1 MIQRLGR
8 NPIALGFLAILIL
21 ILLGS
26 TFAIVPETRQAVIVR
41 FGEPQR
47 IINRFEPNQ
56 EFGGP
61 GAGLAARIPFVEQIV
76 WIDKRI
82 LSVEMDRQQVLST
95 DQLRLQVDAF
105 ARYRI
110 VDPLRMYISARSE
123 ERVSEQL
130 RPILGS
136 SLRNE
141 LGKRPFAALLSPER
155 GQLMEN
161 IQIALNRVARQYGAE
176 IVDVRIKRADLPQQ
190 NQEAVYRR
198 MQTARQQEAATIRAR
213 GEQQRREIVAR
224 ANRDVAVTVA
234 EARAYAGQV
243 RGEGDARRTQLL
255 GAAYGRDPAFASFW
269 RSMQAYENALAQG
282 DTTMVISPD
291 SAFFRYF
298 ERGAT
303 GAR

>member
-1 MIQRLGR
+1 MIARLGR
-8 NPIALGFLAILIL
+8 NPIALAFVAILFL

-61 GAGLAARIPFVEQIV
+61 GAGLVARWPFIDQVV

-110 VDPLRMYISARSE
+110 VDPLRMYISARTE

-136 SLRNE
+136 ALRNE

-155 GQLMEN
+155 GQVMDN
-161 IQIALNRVARQYGAE
+161 IQVALNRVARQYGAE
-176 IVDVRIKRADLPQQ
+176 IVDVRIKRADLPGGTPLESAFQRMRTARE
-190 NQEAVYRR
+190 QEARSIR
-198 MQTARQQEAATIRAR
+198 AQGLKQAQIIRAEADAEAANTYADAFGKDPDFYEFYRAMQSYETTFVNDGSG
-213 GEQQRREIVAR
+213 GEMGRSSIILSPSNEYLKEFSGRE
-224 ANRDVAVTVA
+224 
-234 EARAYAGQV
+234 
-243 RGEGDARRTQLL
+243 
-255 GAAYGRDPAFASFW
+255 
-269 RSMQAYENALAQG
+269 
-282 DTTMVISPD
+282 
-291 SAFFRYF
+291 
-298 ERGAT
+298 
-303 GAR
+303 